1 MTEKTLKIQDREAK
15 RLAEAVLNNL
25 LLMIKNPERM
35 HVLTEPISLKS
46 KRDYLFGIL
55 EWCKT
60 EEYWFEV
67 WEEYLAIL
75 PERLRKNIRRKVF
88 KSLKR
93 ITNK

>member
-1 MTEKTLKIQDREAK
+1 MTEKTRKIQDREAK